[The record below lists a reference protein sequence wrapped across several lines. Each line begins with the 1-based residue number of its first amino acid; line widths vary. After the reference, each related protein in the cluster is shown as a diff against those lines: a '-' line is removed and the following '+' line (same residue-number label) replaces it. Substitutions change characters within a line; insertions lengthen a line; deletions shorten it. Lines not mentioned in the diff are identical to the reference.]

1 MGGGVVELTQEEEE
15 GEQSAEEWE
24 GLSVKRR
31 SSLFG
36 NGIGVHRYRLCF
48 PFQIYCS
55 LCNVQQT
62 NAPTSFHS
70 KDFYGLNQTCSI
82 SVAAKKASVYGA

>member
-15 GEQSAEEWE
+15 VEQSAEEWE

-36 NGIGVHRYRLCF
+36 NGIGVHRYRIEL
-48 PFQIYCS
+48 
-55 LCNVQQT
+55 
-62 NAPTSFHS
+62 
-70 KDFYGLNQTCSI
+70 
-82 SVAAKKASVYGA
+82 